1 MPWNTPTLAQTRQQN
16 RDYVT
21 GQLGAPLVPNS
32 NARILADGNA
42 ALASLNFQYLGWL
55 AKQLLP
61 DTAEDAFLDRFGAI
75 WLLNADGTRGRKA
88 ATYASGSV
96 TLTGLQ
102 GSDFPVAS
110 QLVGYSIPPFG
121 YETTQDCEIG
131 AGATPVTIRATV
143 AGAGGNLVPGE
154 PLAIVTAADGG
165 VDATATVVSLT
176 GGTDPESDTDL
187 LARILQRIQQ
197 PPMGGDKQ
205 DYVAWTLE
213 VAGVTRAWCYPL
225 EMGIGTVTVRFM
237 CDVLR
242 AAEFGFPQTADVTA
256 VTTFLDTVR
265 PVTVQDLYVVAPIA
279 EPIDLAISNLAIAAN
294 TTLGVVKA
302 AISASITAML
312 AEVAIPGQTIFN
324 EWVSAA
330 IRYTQGVVSF
340 DLAFADMPMPDN
352 GHLATLGTI
361 TYS

>member
-1 MPWNTPTLAQTRQQN
+1 MPWVTPTLTQTRRQN

-96 TLTGLQ
+96 TLTGLER
-102 GSDFPVAS
+102 SPFAVAS
-110 QLVGYSIPPFG
+110 QLVGFGTPVFG
-121 YETTQDCEIG
+121 YETTETIEIG
-131 AGATPVTIRATV
+131 SGATPVTIRATV
-143 AGAGGNLVPGE
+143 AGAGGNLDPGDQ
-154 PLAIVTAADGG
+154 LAIATAATG
-165 VDATATVVSLT
+165 VDALATVVALT

-197 PPMGGDKQ
+197 PPMGGDQQ
-205 DYVAWTLE
+205 DYVSWTLE
-213 VAGVTRAWCYPL
+213 VADVTRAWCYPQ

-237 CDVLR
+237 CDVLE
-242 AAEFGFPQTADVTA
+242 AAFDGFPQASDITNVEN
-256 VTTFLDTVR
+256 FLNTVR
-265 PVTVQDLYVVAPIA
+265 PVTVQDLYVVAPVA
-279 EPIDLAISNLAIAAN
+279 EPINFTVASLVVKPN
-294 TTLGVVKA
+294 TTLAVVKA
-302 AISASITAML
+302 AIAVSVTAML
-312 AEVAIPGQTIFN
+312 AASAIPGQTIFA

-340 DLAFADMPMPDN
+340 DLTFADAVMPDN

-361 TYS
+361 TYT

>member
-1 MPWNTPTLAQTRQQN
+1 MPWTTPTLTQTRRQN

-96 TLTGLQ
+96 TLTGLPT
-102 GSDFPVAS
+102 SDFAVGS
-110 QLVGYSIPPFG
+110 QLVGFGTPPFG

-131 AGATPVTIRATV
+131 SGPTACTIRATV
-143 AGAGGNLVPGE
+143 AGAGGNLDPGDT
-154 PLAIVTAADGG
+154 LAIATAAPG

-176 GGTDPESDTDL
+176 GGTDAESDVDL

-197 PPMGGDKQ
+197 PPMGGDQQ
-205 DYVAWTLE
+205 DYVSWTLE
-213 VAGVTRAWCYPL
+213 VSGVTRAWCYPK
-225 EMGIGTVTVRFM
+225 EMGIGTVSVRFM

-242 AAEFGFPQTADVTA
+242 AAEQGFPQTADINAVTA
-256 VTTFLDTVR
+256 FLDTVR
-265 PVTVQDLYVVAPIA
+265 PVTVQDLFVTAPIA
-279 EPIDLAISNLAIAAN
+279 EPINFTISDLVIAPNMTLSAVKANIAASV
-294 TTLGVVKA
+294 T
-302 AISASITAML
+302 SML
-312 AEVAIPGQTIFN
+312 AESAIPGQTIFN

-330 IRYTQGVVSF
+330 IRFAQGVVSF
-340 DLAFADMPMPDN
+340 DLTFSDALMPSN
-352 GHLATLGTI
+352 AYLATLGTI
-361 TYS
+361 TYP

>member
-1 MPWNTPTLAQTRQQN
+1 MPWTTPTLTQTRQQN

-110 QLVGYSIPPFG
+110 QLVGFGTPVFG
-121 YETTQDCEIG
+121 YETTQDCVIG
-131 AGATPVTIRATV
+131 AGATACTIRATV
-143 AGAGGNLVPGE
+143 AGAGGNLDPGE
-154 PLAIVTAADGG
+154 KLAIATAADG
-165 VDATATVVSLT
+165 VDATATVVTLT
-176 GGTDPESDTDL
+176 GGTNPESDASL

-197 PPMGGDKQ
+197 PPMGGDQQ
-205 DYVAWTLE
+205 DYVAWALE
-213 VAGVTRAWCYPL
+213 VAGVTRAWCYPQ

-242 AAEFGFPQTADVTA
+242 AAQQGFPQTADVAA
-256 VTTFLDTVR
+256 VTAFIELKR
-265 PVTVQDLYVVAPIA
+265 PVTVLDHFEAAPIP
-279 EPIDLAISNLAIAAN
+279 EPINFTVSNLVIAANATLGTVQAAIAASV
-294 TTLGVVKA
+294 TSML
-302 AISASITAML
+302 SA
-312 AEVAIPGQTIFN
+312 VAIPGQTIFN

-340 DLAFADMPMPDN
+340 DLTFADTPMPDN